1 MNEDLW
7 VDRKEAKIA
16 DGDDLVKDAHGIT
29 NPNVHRR
36 VDNEGEVV
44 TPELASRNYNLS
56 IYGLNSYRGIDTVVH
71 DEESTVSEIP

>member
-7 VDRKEAKIA
+7 VDRKEARIA
-16 DGDDLVKDAHGIT
+16 EDDDLAKDAYGLT
-29 NPNVHRR
+29 NPNLHRR
-36 VDNEGEVV
+36 IDNEGEIV
-44 TPELASRNYNLS
+44 TPELDSRKYNLS